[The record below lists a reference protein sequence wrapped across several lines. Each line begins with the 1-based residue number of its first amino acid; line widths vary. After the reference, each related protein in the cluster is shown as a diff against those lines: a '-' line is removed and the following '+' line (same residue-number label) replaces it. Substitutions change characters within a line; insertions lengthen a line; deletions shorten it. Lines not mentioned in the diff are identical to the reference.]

1 LWHNNAPPM
10 MTVFFFFT
18 VSHKGS
24 ISFCKRGFFIA
35 LSKYWDTA
43 ARTYERI
50 KSKNKNVSQFKNS

>member
-1 LWHNNAPPM
+1 LIQ
-10 MTVFFFFT
+10 VFLHAAACKNTEKGESPVYIF
-18 VSHKGS
+18 VSGA
-24 ISFCKRGFFIA
+24 FLFV

>member
-1 LWHNNAPPM
+1 MLRPVKIQKKAKAP
-10 MTVFFFFT
+10 FT
-18 VSHKGS
+18 
-24 ISFCKRGFFIA
+24 FCKRGFFIA